1 MQYFI
6 AMIDYGRRGREAV
19 VDLEVTRT
27 EMIARIRSG
36 ELKNILFIHHVTHD
50 DECGYGNSVDVT
62 DELMSEAGA
71 EDKVIVERAFDRAK
85 VENFF
90 DDLAR
95 ECFRRPQ

>member
-19 VDLEVTRT
+19 VDPEVTRT

-50 DECGYGNSVDVT
+50 DECGYGNVVDVT
-62 DELMSEAGA
+62 DELMAEAGA
-71 EDKVIVERAFDRAK
+71 EDKIIVDSAFARSQAC
-85 VENFF
+85 EHF
-90 DDLAR
+90 DALRRD
-95 ECFRRPQ
+95 CFKRG